1 MNTFNNKLKIFDNN
15 IFIDE
20 FVLAN
25 YSQDVISQTG
35 ILDNF
40 NKIIQIIEN
49 TYIVNKIYNLMKNNS
64 KNYKLKNKYQNN
76 FIENENITYLYN
88 FLVDINNDEYLKEV
102 ELFNKTRTKFL
113 ETYTEKILVDNEYFQ
128 PYEYLIFSDSK
139 TFKKH
144 YYNNDNFRGFID
156 KYYFS
161 SSKSILTLENYK
173 EYPILLELINNNYNY
188 NYIIEKIEKNI
199 YL

>member
-1 MNTFNNKLKIFDNN
+1 
-15 IFIDE
+15 
-20 FVLAN
+20 
-25 YSQDVISQTG
+25 
-35 ILDNF
+35 
-40 NKIIQIIEN
+40 
-49 TYIVNKIYNLMKNNS
+49 MKNNS

-102 ELFNKTRTKFL
+102 ELFNKTITKFL

>member
-49 TYIVNKIYNLMKNNS
+49 T
-64 KNYKLKNKYQNN
+64 
-76 FIENENITYLYN
+76 
-88 FLVDINNDEYLKEV
+88 
-102 ELFNKTRTKFL
+102 
-113 ETYTEKILVDNEYFQ
+113 
-128 PYEYLIFSDSK
+128 
-139 TFKKH
+139 
-144 YYNNDNFRGFID
+144 
-156 KYYFS
+156 
-161 SSKSILTLENYK
+161 
-173 EYPILLELINNNYNY
+173 
-188 NYIIEKIEKNI
+188 
-199 YL
+199 